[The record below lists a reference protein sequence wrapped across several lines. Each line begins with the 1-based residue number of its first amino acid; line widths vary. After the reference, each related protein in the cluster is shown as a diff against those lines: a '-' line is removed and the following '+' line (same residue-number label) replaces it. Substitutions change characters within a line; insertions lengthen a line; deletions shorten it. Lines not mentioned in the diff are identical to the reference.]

1 MDLQREIASIKQK
14 GDNAE
19 SLKAYNALVD
29 QLVKKELAD
38 HLQHLLDHLIDENN
52 VQPIVSGPDG
62 IPSARDKVSK
72 GRSLRTLCQYAVSKL
87 ESRVLSFEEADKTI
101 KKHLADIL
109 INEEDYSQAALT
121 LSSIN
126 LDRCARQGKSKN
138 LFTHCR
144 ALLGR

>member
-52 VQPIVSGPDG
+52 VQPIVSRPAMEYLAHEIKSLKDD
-62 IPSARDKVSK
+62 P
-72 GRSLRTLCQYAVSKL
+72 LRTLCQYAVSKL

-101 KKHLADIL
+101 KKQMTD
-109 INEEDYSQAALT
+109 
-121 LSSIN
+121 
-126 LDRCARQGKSKN
+126 K
-138 LFTHCR
+138 
-144 ALLGR
+144 